1 MIDPTTGLEL
11 SRVRR
16 NPRNDPGEVRS
27 ALSLSARLPM
37 IRLRRSL
44 QLPGSAW
51 GGADADGQAL
61 SPVPATLIPSVF
73 A

>member
-1 MIDPTTGLEL
+1 MIDPTTGLES

-16 NPRNDPGEVRS
+16 SPRNDPGEVRS

-37 IRLRRSL
+37 IRQRRSV

-51 GGADADGQAL
+51 GGADGDGQAL
-61 SPVPATLIPSVF
+61 SPVPATLISSIL

>member
-11 SRVRR
+11 SHVRR
-16 NPRNDPGEVRS
+16 SPRNDPGEVRS

-37 IRLRRSL
+37 IRQRRSV
-44 QLPGSAW
+44 QLPG
-51 GGADADGQAL
+51 GADGDGQAL
-61 SPVPATLIPSVF
+61 SPVPATLIPSNF